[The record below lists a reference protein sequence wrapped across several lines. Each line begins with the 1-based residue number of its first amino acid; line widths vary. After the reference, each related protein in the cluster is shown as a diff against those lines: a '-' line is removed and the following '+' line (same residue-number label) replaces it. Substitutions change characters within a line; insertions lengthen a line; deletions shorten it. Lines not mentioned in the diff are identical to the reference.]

1 MIKRSPFHPRL
12 VESNETMFWDNWV
25 GYASPTQYQYSTVFE
40 YFSARNAVALFDSS
54 PLFKY
59 RIKGADATRFLSGVL
74 VRDVAKCPVGRAQYT
89 IWCNDAG
96 FVLEDGV
103 LLHVAEDEYW
113 LTAAEPNLKHF
124 SDLVGR
130 QQVEI
135 SDISEE
141 YGILAVQGPHS
152 LSVLR
157 QLTKG
162 VAGLRYFGLTETKI
176 AKKSVLVSR
185 TGFTGDL
192 GYEIWVKRDDALAV
206 WDALREAGQG
216 YNLTLMGSRA
226 LSMARIEAGLLLIG
240 VDFASARFAW
250 VDAQRETPLELGLGW
265 MLRGLAGGKRP
276 FIGRTAIEHAIHHN
290 TARWQTVGLM
300 LDPAVYETIHNQQG
314 IIAPKADV
322 LYQDTLYVYSD
333 DYNVN
338 ANSEY
343 VGYVT
348 SLVFSPLLKRHIAI
362 AKIASGMAAA
372 GARVFVEMEVLHR
385 SQYFPA
391 QITRLP
397 FYNPARKTAVV
408 G

>member
-152 LSVLR
+152 LAVLR

-176 AKKSVLVSR
+176 AKKPVVVSR

-206 WDALREAGQG
+206 WDALREVGQG

-250 VDAQRETPLELGLGW
+250 VDAQRETPQELGLGW
-265 MLRGLAGGKRP
+265 MLKGLAGDKRP
-276 FIGRTAIEHAIHHN
+276 FIGRTAIEHAISHN

-300 LDPAVYETIHNQQG
+300 LDPAVYEEIHNRQG
-314 IIAPKADV
+314 IIAPKADM

-348 SLVFSPLLKRHIAI
+348 SLLFSPLLKRHIAI
-362 AKIASGMAAA
+362 AKIASGVAAA

-408 G
+408 E

>member
-12 VESNETMFWDNWV
+12 VERNETMLWDNWV
-25 GYASPTQYQYSTVFE
+25 GYASPSQYQYSTVFE
-40 YFSARNAVALFDSS
+40 YFATRNAAALFDSS

-74 VRDVAKCPVGRAQYT
+74 TRDVGKCAVGRAQYT

-103 LLHVAEDEYW
+103 LLHVSEDEYW
-113 LTAAEPNLKHF
+113 LTAAEPNLKYF
-124 SDLVGR
+124 ADLVGR
-130 QQVEI
+130 QQVDI
-135 SDISEE
+135 SDMSEE

-152 LSVLR
+152 LNILN

-162 VAGLRYFGLTETKI
+162 AGALRYFGLMETEI
-176 AKKSVLVSR
+176 ATTPVLISR

-192 GYEIWVKRDDALAV
+192 GFEVWVQSENALAV
-206 WDALREAGQG
+206 WDAICEVGRG
-216 YNLTLMGSRA
+216 YNLTPIGSTA

-240 VDFASARFAW
+240 VDFASARYAW

-265 MLRGLAGGKRP
+265 MLRGLAGDKRP
-276 FIGRTAIEHAIHHN
+276 FIGRAAIEQAIQHH
-290 TARWQTVGLM
+290 TSRWQTVGLM
-300 LDPAVYETIHNQQG
+300 LDPTAYEEIHNRQG

-338 ANSEY
+338 NNSQY

-362 AKIASGMAAA
+362 AKIATNAAA
-372 GARVFVEMEVLHR
+372 EGARVFVEMEVLHR

-391 QITRLP
+391 HITRLP

-408 G
+408 E

>member
-1 MIKRSPFHPRL
+1 MIKQSPFHSRL

-40 YFSARNAVALFDSS
+40 YFASRNAVALFDSS

-59 RIKGADATRFLSGVL
+59 CIRGADAAAFLAGVL
-74 VRDVAKCPVGRAQYT
+74 VRDVGQCPVGRAQYT

-103 LLHVAEDEYW
+103 LLHVAEDEFW
-113 LTAAEPNLKHF
+113 LTAAEPNLKYF
-124 SDLVGR
+124 ADLVGR
-130 QQVEI
+130 RRVEI
-135 SDISEE
+135 RDISEE

-152 LSVLR
+152 LAVLQ
-157 QLTKG
+157 QLTG
-162 VAGLRYFGLTETKI
+162 DVAGLRYFGLTETEI
-176 AKKSVLVSR
+176 AQKRVVVSR

-192 GYEIWVKRDDALAV
+192 GYEVWVRAEDGLAV
-206 WDALREAGQG
+206 WDALREAGRG
-216 YNLTLMGSRA
+216 YNLTLMGSKA

-240 VDFASARFAW
+240 VDFASARYAW

-265 MLRGLAGGKRP
+265 MLRGLVGEKRP
-276 FIGRTAIEHAIHHN
+276 FIGRAAIEHAIQHN

-300 LDPAVYETIHNQQG
+300 LEPAAYEEIHNRQG
-314 IIAPKADV
+314 IIAPKAGV

-338 ANSEY
+338 RNSEY

-362 AKIASGMAAA
+362 AKIASPVAA
-372 GARVFVEMEVLHR
+372 GGRVFVEMEVLHR

-391 QITRLP
+391 QMTRLP